1 MSCHCVP
8 LSFNSLISSLRCLYA
23 LINHHGPS
31 FIQTSHAAPSSQDPV
46 LHLGRLIAAQSC
58 VAPELHIP
66 NQISFVGMRLNRTSP
81 SVSSLITCVKEV
93 VINALLDFTHG
104 TSKCPT
110 RLIPLEKCNCLPH
123 CAALSMCRM
132 DPLLSQGSSCPLCPM
147 PIACSP
153 GHPFLS

>member
-1 MSCHCVP
+1 MSCHCAT
-8 LSFNSLISSLRCLYA
+8 LNSNCLIPSLRCLYT
-23 LINHHGPS
+23 LINHPGPL

-46 LHLGRLIAAQSC
+46 LHLDCLIGAQSW

-104 TSKCPT
+104 TAKCPT

-123 CAALSMCRM
+123 CAALSMCRV
-132 DPLLSQGSSCPLCPM
+132 DPLPSQGPSCPLCPM
-147 PIACSP
+147 PIAYSP
-153 GHPFLS
+153 GHPFFL